1 MSFNVA
7 QNGLYLSDSDI
18 QLSDYSSREHAKT
31 MRKKWMEISEEEKE
45 LGVSETLP
53 LERHTEHTQVLI
65 IR

>member
-1 MSFNVA
+1 
-7 QNGLYLSDSDI
+7 
-18 QLSDYSSREHAKT
+18 